1 MPKGKI
7 TWKSGKAM
15 EFECEDLQ
23 AFKVSWFGGPGI
35 VPDDV
40 TFEVYEES
48 EDAVEEGEVQEG
60 DLGEHS
66 DGDQIGETEGSGSGD
81 SPVQGGEEQKEKEE
95 MNSTEENSTEENPQ

>member
-7 TWKSGKAM
+7 TWKSGKSM
-15 EFECEDLQ
+15 EFECEDVQ

-40 TFEVYEES
+40 VFEVYEEN
-48 EDAVEEGEVQEG
+48 ENAVEEGEVQEG

-66 DGDQIGETEGSGSGD
+66 NGDQGGETEGSSGGD
-81 SPVQGGEEQKEKEE
+81 SPVEGGEVQEEKAKVKSSQKSGKK
-95 MNSTEENSTEENPQ
+95 SS